1 MKPRGGVLVK
11 ILRTALVLL
20 LTVACTKIDASPAD
34 TAPAGTP
41 IDAAISDR
49 VRDAILADS
58 SLREESGAVH
68 VSTQDGVVTLA
79 GTVRSEGTRERM
91 EVVANAV
98 GSVVRVENRLAVDPG
113 AARGAGTMEST
124 VDRAISFRVRYA
136 FENDASFAPEAMNVS
151 VATKEG
157 VVTLTGYVGNAA
169 LVERAGRIAAA
180 VGSVVRVDNRLTV
193 RTD

>member
-41 IDAAISDR
+41 IDAVISDR
-49 VRDAILADS
+49 VRDAILADR
-58 SLREESGAVH
+58 SLREESGAVQ

-79 GTVRSEGTRERM
+79 GVVRSDGTRERM
-91 EVVANAV
+91 AVVANAV

-113 AARGAGTMEST
+113 AAGSAGTMEST
-124 VDRAISFRVRYA
+124 VDRAISFRVRQA
-136 FENDASFAPEAMNVS
+136 LENDPSFAPEAMNVS

-169 LVERAGRIAAA
+169 FVERAGRIAAA